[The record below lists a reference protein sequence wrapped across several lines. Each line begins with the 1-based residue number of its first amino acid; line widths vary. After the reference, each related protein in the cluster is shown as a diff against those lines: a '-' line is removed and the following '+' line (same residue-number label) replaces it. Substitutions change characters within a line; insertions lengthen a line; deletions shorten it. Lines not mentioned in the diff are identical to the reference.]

1 MSIATF
7 KVSGIK
13 FSIDALNQ
21 FDGRLRFKAFRI
33 AMMACGGVIK
43 RAVIANAPRDS
54 GLLAKSIRVK
64 VKIPDAS
71 YNKAHHGKPAYA
83 VIGAGRGIFGFNS
96 LGKTGK
102 IGATSARTLA
112 AATKATLAGKGLLQ
126 YVRERNRFG
135 SKDAKIHAYLKRASR
150 YAHFAEKG
158 RKGKGGSRFLEKA
171 SRSSAPLAFAAFQ
184 NSLASGI
191 TEVVGQIYATQV
203 AQQGT
208 FTTSG

>member
-21 FDGRLRFKAFRI
+21 LDGRLRFKAFRI

-43 RAVIANAPRDS
+43 RAVIRNAPVDS
-54 GLLAKSIRVK
+54 GLLSKSIRVK

-71 YNKAHHGKPAYA
+71 YNKSHHGKPAYA
-83 VIGAGRGIFGFNS
+83 VIGPGRGIVGFKS
-96 LGKTGK
+96 LSKLGRIGKL
-102 IGATSARTLA
+102 SAKTLA
-112 AATKATLAGKGLLQ
+112 AATKATLAGKGLIQ
-126 YVRERNRFG
+126 TVRERNHT
-135 SKDAKIHAYLKRASR
+135 ALHRASR

-171 SRSSAPLAFAAFQ
+171 SQSSAPLAFSAFQ

-208 FTTSG
+208 FTAG